1 MGGMSGG
8 RKGSLSA
15 RSLSP
20 GAAGLNADDPHPTPS
35 SRPDEEARDAVSGS
49 DSGPVPRGWALGA
62 ESEPLGGALFLDP
75 ESVRPQVA
83 HEAVL
88 VRDADG
94 SWMQRGSVQVEL
106 GRQLPCCGRAGG
118 CPFRSS
124 PSWRCAGPEPCIMAV
139 RRRCPGRR
147 AVKRNL
153 VTSSTVQRRVSG
165 KSRWRAARYVSRCAR
180 SESGPL
186 HIGSSHRRSV
196 HSRRH
201 NSPGYRQSCFR
212 AIV

>member
-1 MGGMSGG
+1 M
-8 RKGSLSA
+8 
-15 RSLSP
+15 
-20 GAAGLNADDPHPTPS
+20 NADNPRPRPA
-35 SRPDEEARDAVSGS
+35 SRPEEEARDAVSGS
-49 DSGPVPRGWALGA
+49 DSGAVPPGWAWGA
-62 ESEPLGGALFLDP
+62 GSEPLGGVRCLDP
-75 ESVRPQVA
+75 ESVRPKVA

-88 VRDADG
+88 VRDAAG
-94 SWMQRGSVQVEL
+94 SWMRRGTVQVEL
-106 GRQLPCCGRAGG
+106 GRQLPCWGRSVG

-165 KSRWRAARYVSRCAR
+165 KSWWRAARHVSRCER
-180 SESGPL
+180 SELGPL